1 MGSDASPLTPAEIDA
16 TPLVGWYE
24 ARGVPRST
32 AFRLVKLAGLE
43 LGRMK
48 VPGTRAPV
56 SALTAEQVAIL
67 DRLADRLQDGA
78 TLPQLEA
85 ELTAA
90 MVPVELSQVEPVPDG
105 LSPSAT
111 PIDADAL
118 LARLEAGER
127 AIRSGLP
134 LTTSEVAWL
143 LLARPGGDR
152 VTRAGVEAVRHGR
165 NIWQLR
171 RSEPG

>member
-1 MGSDASPLTPAEIDA
+1 MVSDASALAPAELDCIPFSTWFDS
-16 TPLVGWYE
+16 
-24 ARGVPRST
+24 RGIPRST
-32 AFRLVKLAGLE
+32 AFRLVRIAGLE

-56 SALTAEQVAIL
+56 SALTAEQVATL
-67 DRLADRLQDGA
+67 DRLSARLRDGA

-85 ELTAA
+85 ELAA
-90 MVPVELSQVEPVPDG
+90 ALVPVDLSQAEPVPDG

-111 PIDADAL
+111 PIDSSAL
-118 LARLEAGER
+118 MARLEAGER

-165 NIWQLR
+165 NVWQLR

>member
-1 MGSDASPLTPAEIDA
+1 MGSDATAITTIDSLPLSD
-16 TPLVGWYE
+16 WYDS
-24 ARGVPRST
+24 RGVPRST
-32 AFRLVKLAGLE
+32 AFKLVRIAGLE
-43 LGRMK
+43 LGRVK
-48 VPGTRAPV
+48 VPGTRALV
-56 SALTAEQVAIL
+56 AALNAEQTAVM
-67 DRLADRLQDGA
+67 DRLADRWRDGA
-78 TLPQLEA
+78 TLPQLQA
-85 ELTAA
+85 EFTTALA
-90 MVPVELSQVEPVPDG
+90 VPDGLSQAEPVPDG
-105 LSPSAT
+105 LSPSA
-111 PIDADAL
+111 PAIDADAL